1 MTYPELST
9 VYDEFEVEVEMS
21 SWVTLDKT
29 LHVKFAYRFLE
40 FITTKVFKWFKT
52 KHYLGILFGFEKVE
66 VVVSFE
72 G

>member
-40 FITTKVFKWFKT
+40 FITTKVFK
-52 KHYLGILFGFEKVE
+52 
-66 VVVSFE
+66 
-72 G
+72 